1 MTLTKVMCII
11 LNSACLGD
19 HVLNNASTLPPL
31 LSRQTSMTAIE
42 GQCDDVTWL
51 VFSSSMCQVYLYSFL
66 NKTRAT
72 WLQVTNGH

>member
-1 MTLTKVMCII
+1 MALTKIMCII
-11 LNSACLGD
+11 LSSACLD
-19 HVLNNASTLPPL
+19 NHVLNNASTLPPF

-51 VFSSSMCQVYLYSFL
+51 VFSLYMYQVHLYSFL